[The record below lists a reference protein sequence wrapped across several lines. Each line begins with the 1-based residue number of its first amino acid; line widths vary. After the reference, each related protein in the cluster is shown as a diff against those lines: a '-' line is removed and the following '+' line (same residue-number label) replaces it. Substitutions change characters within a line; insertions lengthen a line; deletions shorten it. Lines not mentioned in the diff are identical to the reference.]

1 MVRLTVVGCPRSSL
15 RASGPTA
22 STVGAGEPVIL
33 CRLMTARL
41 RFATLTATITVHLMV
56 ALAASQEPCQDTG
69 QDPYPCVAEGPR
81 VNGKPHGAWVLRYAD
96 GDVAEGSYVDGRRN
110 ADWVIRRANGT
121 VIDAPFADGKTSRRL
136 GLALRGRNESDCP
149 VRAGQADQA
158 GLRAFAAGRGN
169 EPMTAGAGSTTWAV
183 TPRRPQSEAE
193 SRPRAGS
200 DRTALAPAARRSM
213 NARTTRRSEGRTRAV
228 AGPITR
234 PSVNEQWPTSMSK
247 RRTTGRTAG
256 RFDRATVNGP
266 DTPPEPVPA
275 WVSSTRGGHGR
286 QPRRPY
292 ATPGPPSGTPPATL
306 RPVLGKR
313 RGLPAT
319 RPACLGQLL
328 FQALDLLLQAVVR
341 SRAVESGGWKHSF
354 PG

>member
-110 ADWVIRRANGT
+110 ADWVIRGANGT

-256 RFDRATVNGP
+256 RFDRATAVR
-266 DTPPEPVPA
+266 
-275 WVSSTRGGHGR
+275 TRHRNRCPRGSR
-286 QPRRPY
+286 QPAAGTGGSPAGR
-292 ATPGPPSGTPPATL
+292 TPH
-306 RPVLGKR
+306 
-313 RGLPAT
+313 
-319 RPACLGQLL
+319 RPAVRD
-328 FQALDLLLQAVVR
+328 APRDLAAGPWQTARPAGDPPGVPRPTAVSGAR
-341 SRAVESGGWKHSF
+341 PLASGGR
-354 PG
+354 